1 MRLLTKINYKR
12 VSSQKY
18 MAYIIRTTCFFWKW
32 VGTCMP
38 TYFLKAYFFTF
49 KIFENHTYPL
59 HLDHGR
65 GFGKPGSDELTILAP
80 IYQCCMIRS
89 STLETL
95 LKFQTSTD
103 LSLGQ
108 ALKLSLEKDPVTP
121 VLLDTHFEAI
131 GKTIFSS
138 KIHH

>member
-1 MRLLTKINYKR
+1 MIIFFFIPCNKNIF
-12 VSSQKY
+12 SSQ
-18 MAYIIRTTCFFWKW
+18 
-32 VGTCMP
+32 
-38 TYFLKAYFFTF
+38 TF
-49 KIFENHTYPL
+49 GNYTYPL

-65 GFGKPGSDELTILAP
+65 GFGKPASDELTILAP

-131 GKTIFSS
+131 GKTIF
-138 KIHH
+138 